1 MMLQKSTYSMMLQ
14 KSSYIMMLPKSSY
27 IMILQKSSYI
37 MMLPKSTYTMLQ
49 KSSYTMI
56 PKSSYT
62 MILGGKKQLSTMG
75 KCDNRV
81 LKEIAGYK
89 RKKTQEA
96 GINCK
101 IKRFLIYIVNT
112 LRYRVVTISK
122 TR

>member
-1 MMLQKSTYSMMLQ
+1 
-14 KSSYIMMLPKSSY
+14 
-27 IMILQKSSYI
+27 
-37 MMLPKSTYTMLQ
+37 
-49 KSSYTMI
+49 
-56 PKSSYT
+56 
-62 MILGGKKQLSTMG
+62 MG

-81 LKEIAGYK
+81 LKEIARYK

-122 TR
+122 TWWIADVTTRTRGHDRHPQISRCGVTQPSIT